1 MMAKGTVNKVL
12 LVGRLGQD
20 PDIRYSP
27 SGTAIARFSLA
38 TNERV
43 PAGEGN
49 WEDRTEWHRIVAFGK
64 TAEVCGNYLAKG
76 RLVFVEGSIRSSQW
90 EDAQG
95 QKRTSY
101 DIVARDIQ
109 MLGSGEGQGQGQGQ
123 WQGESQ
129 GQGPG
134 QAHQGQAQNSGQG
147 HGRGPSQAGHQ
158 GQARNAGPAG
168 RTAVEEL
175 PPNMGPPD
183 DDIPF

>member
-1 MMAKGTVNKVL
+1 MAKGTVNKVI

-27 SGTAIARFSLA
+27 NGVAVARFSLA

-43 PAGEGN
+43 STGEGN
-49 WEDRTEWHRIVAFGK
+49 WEDRTEWHRVVAFGK

-76 RLVFVEGSIRSSQW
+76 RLVFVEGSIRSNQW

-95 QKRTSY
+95 QKRFSV

-109 MLGSGEGQGQGQGQ
+109 MLGSGEGQSQSQSQPQSQPQQGSRYQGGGQNQRAAA
-123 WQGESQ
+123 
-129 GQGPG
+129 P
-134 QAHQGQAQNSGQG
+134 SG
-147 HGRGPSQAGHQ
+147 RSMP
-158 GQARNAGPAG
+158 
-168 RTAVEEL
+168 EEL
-175 PPNMGPPD
+175 PPQPGLPE